1 MEYSK
6 ITGIIRAEVIDAVE
20 KRLIREGA
28 PGMSIT
34 KVKGCGEYMDFYS
47 RDWLVTHARI
57 EVFTF
62 SQDAERIAQAIV
74 EEANFGTTGDGIVA
88 IAPVETIFRVRTGN
102 KLSPD
107 EN

>member
-6 ITGIIRAEVIDAVE
+6 ITGIIRAEAVEAVE

-47 RDWLVTHARI
+47 RNWLVTHARI
-57 EVFTF
+57 EVFAF
-62 SQDAERIAQAIV
+62 AKDAERIAQAIV
-74 EEANFGTTGDGIVA
+74 EEANCGASGDGIVA
-88 IAPVETIFRVRTGN
+88 IAPVETIFRVRTGK
-102 KLSPD
+102 KLSS
-107 EN
+107 EES